1 MSVYQVVGGFL
12 AVAIIALLSYSVFL
26 VTQIDENV
34 ERLRKTTTDDRI
46 FHLQKYLPLSLEKAF
61 NEGEVLWPL
70 DNCQTQALLGIINVG
85 KRVKQTGGTDVWAD
99 RELCSLTLRFL
110 KILYETNHVVYP
122 VDWDL
127 FFISPDETTAEQV
140 LVYCKLSPCFY
151 DLKNFLATVTL

>member
-34 ERLRKTTTDDRI
+34 ER
-46 FHLQKYLPLSLEKAF
+46 KYLPLSLEKAF